1 MEDNEEMAWT
11 RLNQTTAPRK
21 RGRRWLLIGG
31 LALAFM
37 LALGI
42 GTVIGS
48 TTGTTQAAALTQE
61 GTSSSQTL
69 VATQGSSDGSQT
81 LNTAQG
87 NFNGPQALA
96 ATPGANG
103 PCEAL
108 TVTSVSGNTIVAK
121 SSSGSSVT
129 IHTTASTRYTQ
140 AGKTVAASALAAGTR
155 ISVMGTHN
163 SDGSITATSIDIG
176 R

>member
-1 MEDNEEMAWT
+1 MEDYEELTWSSLDQPPAA
-11 RLNQTTAPRK
+11 RR
-21 RGRRWLLIGG
+21 RGRRWLVIGG

-37 LALGI
+37 LALSI

-48 TTGTTQAAALTQE
+48 VTGTTRAAALTQSNA
-61 GTSSSQTL
+61 SSAQTL
-69 VATQGSSDGSQT
+69 TFSQGNFNNSQT
-81 LNTAQG
+81 LNNAPG
-87 NFNGPQALA
+87 NFNGPGAFNA
-96 ATPGANG
+96 APGANG

-108 TVTSVSGNTIVAK
+108 TVSSVNGNTIVAK
-121 SSSGSSVT
+121 TSSGASVT

-140 AGKTVAASALAAGTR
+140 AGKTVAAKAITAGTH

-163 SDGSITATSIDIG
+163 SDGSITATSIDI